1 MSIFRN
7 TVWFVKGMR
16 EYTGSGYQA
25 AAKHFKPEDLEVD
38 CSGKSYMITG
48 DYCYQLQ
55 IRIVV
60 DPRAIDSGGLGDQY
74 LFWTQTSPESKK
86 SVT

>member
-1 MSIFRN
+1 MSIYRN

-16 EYTGSGYQA
+16 EYTASGYQA

-48 DYCYQLQ
+48 
-55 IRIVV
+55 IR
-60 DPRAIDSGGLGDQY
+60 DHHRY
-74 LFWTQTSPESKK
+74 TSP
-86 SVT
+86 T

>member
-60 DPRAIDSGGLGDQY
+60 DPRAIDSLVD
-74 LFWTQTSPESKK
+74 FKRRPSPESKK

>member
-1 MSIFRN
+1 MSIYRN

-16 EYTGSGYQA
+16 EYTASGYQA

-48 DYCYQLQ
+48 KPPVNRDHRRY
-55 IRIVV
+55 
-60 DPRAIDSGGLGDQY
+60 
-74 LFWTQTSPESKK
+74 TSP
-86 SVT
+86 T

>member
-1 MSIFRN
+1 MSIYRN

-16 EYTGSGYQA
+16 EYTASGYQA

-48 DYCYQLQ
+48 IPPVKRDRHWY
-55 IRIVV
+55 
-60 DPRAIDSGGLGDQY
+60 
-74 LFWTQTSPESKK
+74 TSP
-86 SVT
+86 T

>member
-1 MSIFRN
+1 MSIYRN

-16 EYTGSGYQA
+16 EYTASGYQA

-48 DYCYQLQ
+48 ILP
-55 IRIVV
+55 IRR
-60 DPRAIDSGGLGDQY
+60 DRHTCRY
-74 LFWTQTSPESKK
+74 TSP
-86 SVT
+86 T